1 MASQPISTPTIG
13 HLSFRAR
20 VPVFDANIGVG
31 HCHDRPSPFADVA
44 GLRAEM
50 QRHGVERGLI
60 YHLQGET
67 ISAIEG
73 NEALR
78 AWRGDGLVL
87 QWVAGPSADS
97 LAQLRALHAAGEVSS
112 VRLHNTEA
120 CRIPFADWIYGELLA
135 WLAAERIPLW
145 LSLAD
150 TPVAE
155 VMETLR
161 RFPDVQ
167 AVLLGAHYMHSLALR
182 PLLRALPQAV
192 LELSRFENLGGIEAL
207 IGEFGVERFL
217 YGSYYPRYAMGPMLF
232 YLHHLAID
240 DDALAALT
248 AGNLERIL
256 GGAA

>member
-1 MASQPISTPTIG
+1 MTA
-13 HLSFRAR
+13 LDFRAR

-60 YHLQGET
+60 YHLQGEA

-78 AWRGDGLVL
+78 AWQGDGLVP

-97 LAQLRALHAAGEVSS
+97 LAQLSALRATGEVRS
-112 VRLHNTEA
+112 VRLHNTQA
-120 CRIPFADWIYGELLA
+120 GRVPFADWIYGELLA

-155 VMETLR
+155 IMGTLR

-167 AVLLGAHYMHSLALR
+167 VVLLGAHYVDSLALR
-182 PLLRALPQAV
+182 PLLRALPQAA